1 MQEIF
6 QPFLDHFVV
15 VYLDDILVYSKSADD
30 HEKHLRQVLGVLEK
44 NNFYCKLKNV
54 RFLVQ
59 KLRFLVIK

>member
-30 HEKHLRQVLGVLEK
+30 HEKHLRQVLGVLEQNK
-44 NNFYCKLKNV
+44 FYCKLKKCTFFSPETT
-54 RFLVQ
+54 FLGH
-59 KLRFLVIK
+59 